1 MESEQTL
8 VFITSNVSAVVR
20 ICSGKGCT
28 LYPCTL
34 NILEVVVSQTEINTE
49 VRFGNIRKYISSLP
63 YSSYRTY
70 SLLWQISGYSTAS
83 WKRTINDEEP
93 FWNKKSPQSNINLA
107 RKNIVGLQGS
117 VSIFTLYL
125 KLGAT
130 PSRS

>member
-1 MESEQTL
+1 MYRTL
-8 VFITSNVSAVVR
+8 VFITSNGPGVIR
-20 ICSGKGCT
+20 ICSGKGCI
-28 LYPCTL
+28 LYPYTL
-34 NILEVVVSQTEINTE
+34 NILERVVSQTEINTE
-49 VRFGNIRKYISSLP
+49 VRFGNIRKYTSNLP

-83 WKRTINDEEP
+83 WKRTISDEP
-93 FWNKKSPQSNINLA
+93 FWNKKSFQGNINLA
-107 RKNIVGLQGS
+107 RKNIISLQGS